1 MDTATFLV
9 QLGEVLSRNA
19 TTSRELEAIEVEAD
33 GRDVSMRVRRELHG
47 NSYPPLPVILRE
59 IGRSCSA
66 QGVAVAQLRRISFLP
81 DEVRVELAGGTGQP
95 GKVYRFPIEATLGA
109 PIPVAA
115 PLRVV
120 SGALGS
126 SMAPPRNPD
135 ARTPERGRD

>member
-109 PIPVAA
+109 PIPVA

-126 SMAPPRNPD
+126 SMAPPMNTD
-135 ARTPERGRD
+135 ARAPERTRD